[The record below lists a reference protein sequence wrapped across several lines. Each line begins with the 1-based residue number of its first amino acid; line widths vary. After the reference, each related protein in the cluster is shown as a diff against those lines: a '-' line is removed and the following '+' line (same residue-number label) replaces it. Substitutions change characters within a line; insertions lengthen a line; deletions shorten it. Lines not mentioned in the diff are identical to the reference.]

1 MRLPLYRFGDFEL
14 DPAAREL
21 RRLGERIALPPKSF
35 ECLAYLVAHRD
46 RAVGRDELIAAV
58 WGRVDITDTVVAQTM
73 LRARKALG
81 DSGEHAQRIVR
92 TVPRFGYHWIAPVLE
107 VAREAAGEA
116 TAQQPTAAPSLSL
129 VAASL
134 SHSPPRRRGWLWT
147 GAAAGVLA
155 VIGTGTWLA
164 MRAPSATSP
173 PAAKTESNL
182 ALVLPVSVDSDEG
195 EDAWVRLGAMDYLS
209 NRLRRGGLRVLP
221 SEQALHLGAQVGDA
235 PTLDAAQARR
245 LQDTSGARWIV
256 TPQAQREARGWRVR
270 LSVVENAKEH
280 VIDARGPTALAA
292 VAVAA
297 DAWLRRLYPE
307 RARTD
312 VGPSEFDQRVQQID
326 AELLAGQLTAARR
339 LIETAPAAEREDPAL
354 QVRAGQIEF
363 RAGSIDEAEA
373 IFTRTLASAP
383 DLVEVRAKAM
393 MGLGAVAIR
402 RGEFAKAGRQYT
414 QALAVL
420 AGDVHI
426 DDPTM
431 AGTAYNGLG
440 VALVQ
445 QGRMDDAVHNMG
457 LARIA
462 MQRSGNLIEA
472 ASVGTNLGMI
482 ERQRRHYPQAL
493 QEFDGAIAVFERF
506 DVRDYMAAAL
516 MSKADVQ
523 MEMVQP
529 DVALASLDRARA
541 QTASIGDKLLLA
553 RIALVHA
560 QVQLSRGRL
569 RDVDRDLASLETMR
583 YTEEAEA
590 MREVRVRLHLARG
603 ATSEAM
609 RWVRMPS
616 SPQARTLGGL
626 ALAAVQ
632 AALRDGD
639 TATASQWAAR
649 GDTLDDSHR
658 SLDWDVAAALLAH
671 ANGHDA
677 DALRMA
683 DAAMARVEQAGS
695 PMERV
700 QAGLLKARLLRLGAQ
715 PHAALAVLADLDA
728 FASTDYGVA
737 WEALAL
743 YRALGDPVMTKQA
756 LARTQSLRGERDI
769 ALEPAL

>member
-58 WGRVDITDTVVAQTM
+58 WGRVEITDTVVAQTM

-92 TVPRFGYHWIAPVLE
+92 TVPRFGYHWIAPVQE
-107 VAREAAGEA
+107 VAREAGEA
-116 TAQQPTAAPSLSL
+116 ATQPPTDAPAPSI
-129 VAASL
+129 VAASQ
-134 SHSPPRRRGWLWT
+134 SHSPPRRRGWLWI
-147 GAAAGVLA
+147 GATAAVVAIISAGA
-155 VIGTGTWLA
+155 WLA
-164 MRAPSATSP
+164 ARTPPVASP
-173 PAAKTESNL
+173 RVAKTASNL
-182 ALVLPVSVDSDEG
+182 ALVLPVSIASGES

-209 NRLRRGGLRVLP
+209 NRLRRGGLHVLP
-221 SEQALHLGAQVGDA
+221 SEQALHLGAQVGNA
-235 PTLDAAQARR
+235 PTLDSAQARR

-256 TPQAQREARGWRVR
+256 VPQAEREARGWRVR

-292 VAVAA
+292 AAVAA
-297 DAWLRRLYPE
+297 DAWLRRLHPD
-307 RARTD
+307 RTRTD

-326 AELLAGQLTAARR
+326 AELLAGQLNAARR
-339 LIETAPAAEREDPAL
+339 LIETAPLAERENPAL
-354 QVRAGQIEF
+354 QVRSGQLEF

-373 IFTRTLASAP
+373 IFARTLASTSEP
-383 DLVEVRAKAM
+383 VDVRAKAM

-402 RGEFAKAGRQYT
+402 RGEFAKAEKQYT
-414 QALAVL
+414 QALAAL
-420 AGDVHI
+420 AGDARI
-426 DDPTM
+426 DDPTL
-431 AGTAYNGLG
+431 AGTANNGLG

-472 ASVGTNLGMI
+472 ASVGANLGLI

-523 MEMVQP
+523 MQMVQP
-529 DVALASLDRARA
+529 DAALASLDRARA

-560 QVQLSRGRL
+560 QVQLARGRL
-569 RDVDRDLASLETMR
+569 RDVDRDLAALETMG
-583 YTEEAEA
+583 YAEVKDA
-590 MREVRVRLHLARG
+590 TRELRVRLHLARG
-603 ATSEAM
+603 TTSEAM
-609 RWVRMPS
+609 RWVRTPS
-616 SPQARTLGGL
+616 SPRARTSGGL

-639 TATASQWAAR
+639 IATASQWATR
-649 GDTLDDSHR
+649 GDTLDDSQR

-671 ANGHDA
+671 AKGHDA

-683 DAAMARVEQAGS
+683 DVAMARVEQAGS

-715 PHAALAVLADLDA
+715 PQAAAAVLADLDA

-737 WEALAL
+737 WESLAL
-743 YRALGDPVMTKQA
+743 YRALQDQVMSKQA
-756 LARTQSLRGERDI
+756 LERAQALRGERDV
-769 ALEPAL
+769 AMEPAL